1 MYQGKHYKKSHRRSR
16 KSAALLV
23 SLLLLLTVTIGG
35 TIAFLT
41 DSDGPLHNLFNPSQ
55 VTTAVEETLDGNTK
69 KNVYIKNTGDTDAWI
84 RAAVVVTWQDANG
97 NIYGQAP
104 IAGTDYIINYN
115 VDENKTDITKWY
127 PGSDGFYYWPSPVA
141 ANTGGTGVLINRCTP
156 SKSITV
162 GTGVEAVTYY
172 LTVEIIGSGIQSK
185 PANVFNTEWASS
197 GLVVKTTD
205 QQENELP
212 PERWTLQK
220 EVQE

>member
-1 MYQGKHYKKSHRRSR
+1 MYQGKHYIKSRRTR

-84 RAAVVVTWQDANG
+84 RAAVVVTWQDKDG
-97 NIYGQAP
+97 NVYGQKPVAD
-104 IAGTDYIINYN
+104 TNYDIIWGA
-115 VDENKTDITKWY
+115 DWKTGK
-127 PGSDGFYYWPSPVA
+127 DGFYYWTSPVTA
-141 ANTGGTGVLINRCTP
+141 KTGMTGNLIESVSP
-156 SKSITV
+156 K
-162 GTGVEAVTYY
+162 GDAPADGYY

-197 GLVVKTTD
+197 GLTVKTKD
-205 QQENELP
+205 QQGNELP
-212 PERWTLQK
+212 PEQWIL
-220 EVQE
+220 E

>member
-1 MYQGKHYKKSHRRSR
+1 MYQGKHYKKSRRTR

-23 SLLLLLTVTIGG
+23 SLLLLLSVTIGG
-35 TIAFLT
+35 TIAFLM
-41 DSDGPLHNLFNPSQ
+41 DSDGPLHNMFNPSQ
-55 VTTAVEETLDGNTK
+55 VTTTVVETLEGTTK
-69 KNVYIKNTGDTDAWI
+69 KDVKIQNTGDTDAWI

-162 GTGVEAVTYY
+162 GTGDEAVTYY

-185 PANVFNTEWASS
+185 PANVFNTEWESS
-197 GLVVKTTD
+197 GLTVKTTD
-205 QQENELP
+205 QQGNELP
-212 PERWTLQK
+212 PEQWIL
-220 EVQE
+220 E